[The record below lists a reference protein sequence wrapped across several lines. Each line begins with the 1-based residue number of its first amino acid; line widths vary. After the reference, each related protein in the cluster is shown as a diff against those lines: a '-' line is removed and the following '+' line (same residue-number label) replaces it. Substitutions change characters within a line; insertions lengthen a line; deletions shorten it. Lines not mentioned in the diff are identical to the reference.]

1 MLAIHYYKENEDEF
15 TKREIEPYRL
25 ANGPE
30 GWYVASY
37 DRKREDIRHFRLDRI
52 KEAEVTDEAF
62 EPRQEFADIAAIEGG
77 WLSGEQVPPPTSPA
91 SGSRPSAPAG
101 RARTTPW
108 SRSSPTAPSSS
119 RCPTAAPTGCC
130 ARSSKGAGE
139 FVVLEPDEAREAIH
153 AELEADAAA
162 HPAAVKAA

>member
-15 TKREIEPYRL
+15 TKREIEPYSL

-37 DRKREDIRHFRLDRI
+37 DRKRSDIRHFRLDRI

-62 EPRQEFADIAAIEGG
+62 EPREEFADIAAIEGG
-77 WLSGEQVPPPTSPA
+77 WLSGGQVPPPTSRA

-101 RARTTPW
+101 PARTTPS
-108 SRSSPTAPSSS
+108 SRSWPTAPS
-119 RCPTAAPTGCC
+119 
-130 ARSSKGAGE
+130 
-139 FVVLEPDEAREAIH
+139 
-153 AELEADAAA
+153 
-162 HPAAVKAA
+162 